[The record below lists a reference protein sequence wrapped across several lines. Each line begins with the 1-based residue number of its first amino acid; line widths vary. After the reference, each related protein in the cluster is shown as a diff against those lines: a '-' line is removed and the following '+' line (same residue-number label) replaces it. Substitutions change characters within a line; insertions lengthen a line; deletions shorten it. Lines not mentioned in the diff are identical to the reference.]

1 MEPRTHLEELRSATA
16 GLLRDID
23 GLSDTDV
30 RAPSP
35 LPGWTRGHVLT
46 HLARNAE
53 GSTRLLIWARTGVP
67 SYEYES
73 HQVRAAEI
81 EQGAGRPAKAL
92 IADVTDSADAFFA
105 AAESMPGQAWQRAV
119 TFTGGCDVAAARI
132 LPLRLGEVHVH
143 HVDLDIGYRAADWPA
158 GFVSDYLDTAV
169 AGLRG
174 FPEFAVRLEATDTD
188 RVYEPAEA
196 AHVIKGP
203 EYAILAWLIG
213 RSDGSELAHEG
224 DGPLPEVPQLYSA

>member
-1 MEPRTHLEELRSATA
+1 MEPQAHLEQLRSATA
-16 GLLRDID
+16 DLLRDID
-23 GLSDTDV
+23 GLSDADV

-67 SYEYES
+67 SYEYEN

-81 EQGAGRPAKAL
+81 EQGAGRPAKVL
-92 IADVTDSADAFFA
+92 IADVTDTADAFFA
-105 AAESMPGQAWQRAV
+105 AADGMPGQAWQRTV
-119 TFTGGCDVAAARI
+119 TFTGGYDV
-132 LPLRLGEVHVH
+132 
-143 HVDLDIGYRAADWPA
+143 
-158 GFVSDYLDTAV
+158 AV

-196 AHVIKGP
+196 AHVVKGP

-224 DGPLPEVPQLYSA
+224 DAALPPVPQLYSA